1 MIHPDVIGCDI
12 AKAHLD
18 FYDSGLQ
25 RPLRIANTSS
35 AITGWLDSLDGRA
48 VLIVFE
54 ATGHYDRQLRL
65 VLEARSQSY
74 CRVNPARTRDFAR
87 ATGLLA
93 KTDAIDARLLAR
105 MGQSLPLSPQ
115 QPEEPARHALARLH
129 TRRDQL
135 VAMRQQERTRLHE
148 ADGNE
153 CDSIETHVA
162 WLDAEIMRIETA
174 CREALKGDET
184 MKAQAA
190 NLRSIPGIGP
200 VAALTL
206 ITQMPELGSRP
217 AKAMAALAGLAPF
230 NADSGTSRG
239 KRHIKG
245 GRKRV
250 RDAALHMAAL
260 TASRMPSAFKPYAD
274 RMAKLGKPFKVIIIA
289 LARKLLTIA
298 NAITRDKTIYSKA

>member
-25 RPLRIANTSS
+25 RPLRIANTSP
-35 AITGWLDSLDGRA
+35 AIADWLDNLDRRL
-48 VLIVFE
+48 VLVVFE
-54 ATGHYDRQLRL
+54 ATGRYDRHLRL
-65 VLEARSQSY
+65 ALEARGQPY
-74 CRVNPARTRDFAR
+74 CRVNPARARDFAR

-105 MGQSLPLSPQ
+105 MGQSLQLPQ
-115 QPEEPARHALARLH
+115 QPPEEPARHALARLH

-135 VAMRQQERTRLHE
+135 VATRKQEKTRLHE
-148 ADGNE
+148 ADSFERG
-153 CDSIETHVA
+153 SIEDHVA
-162 WLDAEIMRIETA
+162 WLDAEISRIERA
-174 CREALKGDET
+174 CREA
-184 MKAQAA
+184 MKANADMQAQAA
-190 NLRSIPGIGP
+190 SLRSIPGIGP
-200 VAALTL
+200 IAALTL
-206 ITQMPELGSRP
+206 ITQMPELGSRS

-250 RDAALHMAAL
+250 RDALYMAAL

-274 RMAKLGKPFKVIIIA
+274 RMASQGKAFKVIIIA

-298 NAITRDKTIYSKA
+298 NAIIRDKTVYSKA